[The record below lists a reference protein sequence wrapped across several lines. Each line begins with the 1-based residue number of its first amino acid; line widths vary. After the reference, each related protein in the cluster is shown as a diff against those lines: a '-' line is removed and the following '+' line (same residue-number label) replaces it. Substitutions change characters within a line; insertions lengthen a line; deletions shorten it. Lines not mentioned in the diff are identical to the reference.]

1 LFPLLII
8 IDKFSDYLFERILKE
23 LDMSRLNEEQIF
35 KQLEESRR
43 REEGTQRLLKKAYGG
58 ALYAR
63 WRSKAA
69 KVLSCSGACGK

>member
-1 LFPLLII
+1 
-8 IDKFSDYLFERILKE
+8 
-23 LDMSRLNEEQIF
+23 MSRLNEEQIF